1 MPRINVDK
9 NSSLYQVASTY
20 HGVMDEVDTRIR
32 QLCLVFLSLLVC
44 VVMLNVVM
52 RYVFSESLL
61 WANEV
66 SRYLMIWFALLIT
79 ASLVNTDD
87 HLHVGLFYDRFSPS
101 TRYGIQIA
109 IAALY
114 TVLGLIWVFFG
125 AQYAFD
131 AGFRSTMP
139 ALGFQMVWVYSVV
152 PISGAL
158 VALFSLSRVLR
169 LAILERESNAMIY
182 EASDRREVSD
192 D

>member
-9 NSSLYQVASTY
+9 GSSIYRAASVF
-20 HGVMDEVDTRIR
+20 HAVMNEVDTRLR
-32 QLCLVFLSLLVC
+32 QLCLGFLSLLVV

-87 HLHVGLFYDRFSPS
+87 HLHVGLFYDRFSPR
-101 TRYGIQIA
+101 TRYGLQVFMA
-109 IAALY
+109 VLY
-114 TVLGLIWVFFG
+114 AVVGLLWVLFG
-125 AQYAFD
+125 GQYALD
-131 AGFRSTMP
+131 AGVRSTMP
-139 ALGFQMVWVYSVV
+139 ALGFQMIWVYMVV
-152 PISGAL
+152 PISGTL
-158 VALFSLSRVLR
+158 VALFSLSRLLR
-169 LAILERESNAMIY
+169 LAILERESSDMIY
-182 EASDRREVSD
+182 EAADRREVSD